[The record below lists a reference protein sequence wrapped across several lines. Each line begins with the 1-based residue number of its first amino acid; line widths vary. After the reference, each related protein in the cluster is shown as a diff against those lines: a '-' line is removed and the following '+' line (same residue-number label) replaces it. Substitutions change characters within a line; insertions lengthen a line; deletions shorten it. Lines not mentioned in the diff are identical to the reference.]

1 MALTGA
7 DVLLRSLR
15 AQGVR
20 AVFGMPGTQNAALY
34 DAFHRSG
41 DGIAHY
47 LVRHEQGATMLA
59 NGFARASG
67 EVAAAFTV
75 PGPGAANGATGILDA
90 LTDCVPVLLVVGGY
104 DRPSA
109 GRDRTKMFHGLDQ
122 AAFFRP
128 ICRYFGRP
136 DTMADIPRVVE
147 EAFQAMFAGRHGP
160 AVIEMPPDLA
170 AEPVDGDVAVAPF
183 VPRLVEE
190 PVKR

>member
-1 MALTGA
+1 MTQTGA
-7 DVLLRSLR
+7 DVLLRCLR
-15 AQGVR
+15 TQGVR
-20 AVFGMPGTQNAALY
+20 AVFGMPGTQNVALY

-41 DGIAHY
+41 EGMAHY

-104 DRPSA
+104 DRPIA
-109 GRDRTKMFHGLDQ
+109 RRDRTKMFHGLDQ
-122 AAFFRP
+122 EAFFRP

-136 DTMADIPRVVE
+136 ETVGDIPRVVE

-160 AVIEMPPDLA
+160 AVIAMPPDHA
-170 AEPVDGDVAVAPF
+170 AEPVAGEIPVARF
-183 VPRLVEE
+183 VP
-190 PVKR
+190 